1 MSPYQKMIRV
11 LVAAVLWSAAL
22 TMIVPFLWM
31 LSASLSDAGDLFS
44 DRILLFPW
52 PIRWRNYIDLFG
64 EIPFGQMLWN
74 SVFVS
79 VSATFGT
86 LFSCSL
92 AGFAFARLEFPGRGI
107 LFAIVLSTLMIP
119 AFVTVVPVF
128 LLFRWLGWVNTHLP
142 LIVPAFFGQAFG
154 IFLLRQ
160 FFMTF
165 PKDLDDAAR
174 IDGCGI
180 ARLFLSI
187 ALPLAVPALVTLA
200 LLAFMGHW
208 NNLLSPLIYLV
219 TVDKLTVP
227 AGLAYFQDAYV
238 SNWNLFLAGALISV
252 VPTLTLFF
260 AAQDVFVRGI
270 VTTGMKQ

>member
-79 VSATFGT
+79 VAATFGT

-165 PKDLDDAAR
+165 PKDLDD
-174 IDGCGI
+174 
-180 ARLFLSI
+180 
-187 ALPLAVPALVTLA
+187 
-200 LLAFMGHW
+200 
-208 NNLLSPLIYLV
+208 
-219 TVDKLTVP
+219 
-227 AGLAYFQDAYV
+227 
-238 SNWNLFLAGALISV
+238 
-252 VPTLTLFF
+252 
-260 AAQDVFVRGI
+260 
-270 VTTGMKQ
+270 